1 MIKLTKKLILATVA
15 FPLILVSAS
24 VFADGD
30 GPGALGPG
38 GDGPGPGKGAPKRP
52 PMGMCRPIMGPEMM
66 GGFGPHMMKELH
78 LSDAQ
83 KAKLKA
89 LRIADMKER
98 KATQEDHE
106 KRMNSLLFADKF
118 DKSAADSFVIE
129 MENTRV
135 KHQVAMLEKQFK
147 ILHILTPEQKAE
159 FMKLKK
165 KRMQQCAESVHHRLD
180 KERKKP

>member
-15 FPLILVSAS
+15 FPLILGSAS
-24 VFADGD
+24 VFADGN
-30 GPGALGPG
+30 
-38 GDGPGPGKGAPKRP
+38 GPGPGKGAPKRP
-52 PMGMCRPIMGPEMM
+52 PMEMCRPGLPHGMMM
-66 GGFGPHMMKELH
+66 GFDHHMMKELH

-98 KATQEDHE
+98 KATREDHE
-106 KRMNSLLFADKF
+106 KRMNGLLFADKF
-118 DKSAADSFVIE
+118 DKSAADSLVTE

-147 ILHILTPEQKAE
+147 ILHVLTPEQKAE
-159 FMKLKK
+159 FIKLKN
-165 KRMQQCAESVHHRLD
+165 KRMQECADHVHHRLD